1 MKINITISE
10 AELDNTIRAIYVDP
24 CADIECAGINCD
36 NCPLQVAAEECRKA
50 QDKFISILKSFSI
63 EE

>member
-1 MKINITISE
+1 MKINITITKT
-10 AELDNTIRAIYVDP
+10 ELRNTKNIVYVDP
-24 CADIECAGINCD
+24 CTHIECAGVDCN

-50 QDKFISILKSFSI
+50 QDKFINILNSFSV